1 MLLQETTLSKKSSRS
16 MNTRLIILE
25 SMSDLTTTTMIS
37 STGRAI
43 KLDSFNSIKIS
54 LRKLSIESKP
64 ESEVMTRKMKKR
76 KKQRRKDFSKTIC
89 HFQYSTKE
97 PFKI

>member
-1 MLLQETTLSKKSSRS
+1 MSLQETTPLRKSSKS
-16 MNTRLIILE
+16 ENMRLIILE

-54 LRKLSIESKP
+54 LRKFSTESKP
-64 ESEVMTRKMKKR
+64 ESEVMTKMMKR
-76 KKQRRKDFSKTIC
+76 KKQRREDFSRIIC